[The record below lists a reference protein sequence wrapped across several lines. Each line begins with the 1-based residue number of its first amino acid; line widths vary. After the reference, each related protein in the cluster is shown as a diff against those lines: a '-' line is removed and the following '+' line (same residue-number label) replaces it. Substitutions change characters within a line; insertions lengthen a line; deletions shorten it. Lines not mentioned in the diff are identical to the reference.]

1 MKTKLLIL
9 GIAVVSFSA
18 APAMA
23 VIYPVY
29 SPTFG
34 GGSGE
39 ATLQQVLDNI
49 TIESPNPGDTSSVD
63 VLNEAIVDSWDS
75 YWDIT
80 AGSQSAATM
89 IIELAGWDESN
100 TFGVFDS
107 ANKATYVEIFDGS
120 AIPGAGTGTASL
132 MIKDTGEV
140 FINNKTSGVTF
151 TGDYF
156 GFYLDSSTHY
166 TGGLWYSD
174 TSLNIDD
181 MDHMY
186 AYQGEDID
194 KVKIADLD
202 PGTWTANEFVLAFED
217 KASDYSDVDYQ
228 DFVVMVESVLPVPVP
243 AAVILGV
250 LGLGVAGWK
259 LRKYA

>member
-9 GIAVVSFSA
+9 SIAALCFTA

-49 TIESPNPGDTSSVD
+49 TTASPNPGNTSSVD
-63 VLNEAIVDSWDS
+63 VLHEAIVDSWDS

-107 ANKATYVEIFDGS
+107 ANKATYVEIFDGD

-132 MIKDTGEV
+132 MIDENGQVYLNNDDT
-140 FINNKTSGVTF
+140 GVTF

-156 GFYLDSSTHY
+156 GFYLDASTHY

-174 TSLNIDD
+174 TSLNSDD

-186 AYQGEDID
+186 AYQGENID
-194 KVKIADLD
+194 TVKIANLD
-202 PGTWTANEFVLAFED
+202 PGTWTDNEFVLAFED
-217 KASDYSDVDYQ
+217 KASDYSDGDYQ

-243 AAVILGV
+243 AAVILGI
-250 LGLGVAGWK
+250 LGLGVAGLK

>member
-9 GIAVVSFSA
+9 SIAVLCFSA

-23 VIYPVY
+23 VIYPTY
-29 SPTFG
+29 SPYFG

-39 ATLQQVLDNI
+39 ITLQQVLDNI
-49 TIESPNPGDTSSVD
+49 TVAPTASDSSVD
-63 VLNEAIVDSWDS
+63 VLNEAILDSWDS

-80 AGSQSAATM
+80 ASGGSVSTV
-89 IIELAGWDESN
+89 IIELAGWHEDN

-107 ANKATYVEIFDGS
+107 ANSATTLEIFG
-120 AIPGAGTGTASL
+120 GTATIGAQATLS
-132 MIKDTGEV
+132 ITDTGDVYLNHSDTLVDFAGEW
-140 FINNKTSGVTF
+140 
-151 TGDYF
+151 F
-156 GFYLDSSTHY
+156 GYYLDSSAN
-166 TGGLWYSD
+166 TGGGMWYSD
-174 TSLNIDD
+174 TSLNNDS

-186 AYQGEDID
+186 AYQGKDID
-194 KVKIADLD
+194 TVKIGLWDEGL
-202 PGTWTANEFVLAFED
+202 WTDNDFVLAFED
-217 KASDYSDVDYQ
+217 TASTSCSDQDYQ